1 MEVNFFAFVRL
12 PMDSSLNALIRT
24 LSRLP
29 GVGPRLAQRTVLFLL
44 KDGKMLL
51 NQLISSLQAV
61 RETIQKCEAC
71 GNLDECLIGEDGRRL
86 CGVCADLRRD
96 PSQLCVVET
105 VSDLWALE
113 RAHFFNGRY
122 HVLGGVLSAMDN
134 VGPDQ
139 LNLRSLVQRVEKE
152 KVQEVILAFSATLEG
167 QATQFYIVDLLAPL
181 EVKVTSFAQGV
192 PMGGELNYLDD
203 ATLSAAFLDRRVQ
216 EASAPLLQSIGSGR
230 TVAVIAR
237 RGS

>member
-1 MEVNFFAFVRL
+1 
-12 PMDSSLNALIRT
+12 MDSPLNSLIRT

-44 KDGKMLL
+44 KDEKALL
-51 NQLISSLQAV
+51 HQLITGLQAV
-61 RETIQKCEAC
+61 RESIQKCEIC
-71 GNLDECLIGEDGRRL
+71 GNLDTCSFEGEGRRL
-86 CGVCADLRRD
+86 CGVCANPRRD
-96 PSQLCVVET
+96 PTQLCVVEN

-113 RAHFFNGRY
+113 RARFFNGRY

-139 LNLRSLVQRVEKE
+139 LNLRSLVRRVQDES
-152 KVQEVILAFSATLEG
+152 VQEVVLALSATLEG

-181 EVKVTSFAQGV
+181 GVTVSSFAQGV

-203 ATLSAAFLDRRVQ
+203 ATLSAAFLDRRTQGRSATSLQHV
-216 EASAPLLQSIGSGR
+216 EAEDV
-230 TVAVIAR
+230 VAVVAR
-237 RGS
+237 